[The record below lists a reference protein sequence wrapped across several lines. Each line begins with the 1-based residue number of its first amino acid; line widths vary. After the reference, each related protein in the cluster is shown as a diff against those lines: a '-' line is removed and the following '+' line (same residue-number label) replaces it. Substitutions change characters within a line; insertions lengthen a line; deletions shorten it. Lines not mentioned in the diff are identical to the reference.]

1 MGRVT
6 ARRALLRPLAA
17 AVLIGLSTVPVR
29 AESLLWTLTA
39 TPLTATTGVAT
50 TFTLTATNQDP
61 LAATV
66 SGSEIG
72 CVVVTLPASF
82 SVGGAAV
89 SGSSAGGSWS
99 ASVDG
104 TRVVV
109 RAGSGGDRLA
119 FLDWVRFTVVATPKS
134 AGSLVW
140 NAKAYRQQD
149 CSGAGAVLGVPPV
162 IVVVGATVTPSPM
175 PTVSSTPK
183 PTPAPTSSPTPSPT
197 PLVTVPRPSLP
208 PLPLPTDGSGPSP
221 VPSALGTPGPSAS
234 DRPEETDRAP
244 DPAGPAGE
252 AGERPP
258 SASPAP
264 SPTDGTSG
272 ASPPVGGGGASD
284 GGLGDG
290 GLGGGAAAMA
300 HADPGRSDATL
311 GFDGARLELGSGS
324 FDVLDGLDVWAVPA
338 ATIAGPGLLVLLWIA
353 LQSIGAAVWL
363 PAARRLRSGSDAARR
378 RRRARGL

>member
-6 ARRALLRPLAA
+6 ARRVLLRPLAA
-17 AVLIGLSTVPVR
+17 ALLIGLSAVPVR

-50 TFTLTATNQDP
+50 TFTLTATNEDP

-66 SGSEIG
+66 SGREIG
-72 CVVVTLPASF
+72 CVVLSLPASF

-89 SGSSAGGSWS
+89 GASSAGGSWS

-104 TRVVV
+104 TRIVV

-119 FLDWVRFTVVATPKS
+119 FLDWVRFAVVATPKS
-134 AGSLVW
+134 AGSLAW
-140 NAKAYRQQD
+140 TAKAYRQQD

-162 IVVVGATVTPSPM
+162 VVVVGPTVTPSPM
-175 PTVSSTPK
+175 PTVSPTPK
-183 PTPAPTSSPTPSPT
+183 PTAAPTPSPTPSPT
-197 PLVTVPRPSLP
+197 PLAPIPLPSLP
-208 PLPLPTDGSGPSP
+208 PLPLPTGGAVPSP
-221 VPSALGTPGPSAS
+221 VPSALQTQAPSGS
-234 DRPEETDRAP
+234 DRPEAIDRVPDATAP
-244 DPAGPAGE
+244 LAEVGE
-252 AGERPP
+252 GRS
-258 SASPAP
+258 SAAPAP

-272 ASPPVGGGGASD
+272 ASPPPGGGGV
-284 GGLGDG
+284 GGR
-290 GLGGGAAAMA
+290 GLGGGGPGTGRP
-300 HADPGRSDATL
+300 DPGRPEPTL
-311 GFDGARLELGSGS
+311 RFDGARLELGSGS

-363 PAARRLRSGSDAARR
+363 PAARRLRSGSGAARR
-378 RRRARGL
+378 RRQPRGL